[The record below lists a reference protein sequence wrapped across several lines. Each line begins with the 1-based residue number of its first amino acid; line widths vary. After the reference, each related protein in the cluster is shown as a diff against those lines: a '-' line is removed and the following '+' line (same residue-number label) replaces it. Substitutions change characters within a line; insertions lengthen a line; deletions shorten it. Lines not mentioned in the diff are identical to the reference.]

1 MSISKDK
8 YIAFFID
15 NYSDIEA
22 LHEISDHAKSN
33 IPSLLDRE
41 MKNYIREIDFD
52 NVEVRF
58 DDGTVWWCD
67 PELYDLEQ
75 EKGPYFGYE
84 SKWDSLFSGNDP
96 EDASYLYLYIDIGN
110 LKQKTKKKEYIDQW
124 VTVLKKES
132 NKLKKLK
139 INFVASVD
147 YDDPYILKYPLHRE
161 VNMVNIADR
170 AKFKKVV
177 QETIKIF
184 TSTCLSILRRSN

>member
-132 NKLKKLK
+132 NKNK
-139 INFVASVD
+139 
-147 YDDPYILKYPLHRE
+147 RE
-161 VNMVNIADR
+161 KN
-170 AKFKKVV
+170 
-177 QETIKIF
+177 
-184 TSTCLSILRRSN
+184 TSYKQSEI